1 MLFQI
6 KRRNQKRRKS
16 IKINLTHVKG
26 DIQGK
31 IQKAIRKDYW
41 NYVNGIISPEAAES
55 GQDRDANKRF
65 YSYIKH
71 CKKDSLGV
79 SSLKDPST
87 GGLTTV
93 PVRSPT
99 S

>member
-1 MLFQI
+1 MYHGIQ
-6 KRRNQKRRKS
+6 RN
-16 IKINLTHVKG
+16 
-26 DIQGK
+26 
-31 IQKAIRKDYW
+31 IQKVIRNDYW
-41 NYVNGIISPEAAES
+41 AYINGIISPEAAES

-87 GGLTTV
+87 GGLTTD
-93 PVRSPT
+93 PDE
-99 S
+99 